1 MEERYNFF
9 DQFNGFGAWLRAG
22 NALPA
27 SAILLYYALLQIS
40 NAAGQRRSFTTP
52 NSVIKAHTNL
62 SHQTIQR
69 VREDLKKCNLIDFEV
84 TKGVATRYK
93 INPIQTPNHVQNG
106 QGATPNPVQNGQGA
120 TPNPVQNGQGA
131 TPNPV
136 QNGHIIREKI
146 IDINNK
152 RKKTLLDD
160 SLTKAIHVYEN
171 SIHPIATIEEK
182 ENVVNLIEEAG
193 TKDFIDAVNEAVK
206 RNARTIHYVGAIL
219 RNWKEEGRNGNKRAN
234 TGVPRVQLSDDIT
247 EAVERKRQ
255 RILREILPQ
264 YARGDSGKASGMP

>member
-22 NALPA
+22 NILPA

-69 VREDLKKCNLIDFEV
+69 VREDLKKYDLIDFEV
-84 TKGVATRYK
+84 ANGVATRYK
-93 INPIQTPNHVQNG
+93 INPIQTPNPVQNG
-106 QGATPNPVQNGQGA
+106 QGSAPNPVQNGQGSA
-120 TPNPVQNGQGA
+120 PNPVQNGQGSA
-131 TPNPV
+131 PNPV
-136 QNGHIIREKI
+136 QNGHIIRKKI
-146 IDINNK
+146 LDINNK
-152 RKKTLLDD
+152 RKKILLED
-160 SLTKAIHVYEN
+160 SQKEAFAVFEN
-171 SIHPIATIEEK
+171 QIHPISSISEK
-182 ENVVNLIEEAG
+182 ENVISLIEEFGANYFIEA
-193 TKDFIDAVNEAVK
+193 TKEARK
-206 RNARTIHYVGAIL
+206 RNARTLNYIAAIL
-219 RNWKEEGRNGNKRAN
+219 RNWQRGGFHGNQRAN
-234 TGVPRVQLSDDIT
+234 NGVSRIQLSDDIS

-264 YARGDSGKASGMP
+264 YARGDSGKASDMP

>member
-93 INPIQTPNHVQNG
+93 INPIQTPNH
-106 QGATPNPVQNGQGA
+106 
-120 TPNPVQNGQGA
+120 VQNGQGA